1 MRWRAGS
8 VPEISRNLEKSQPG
22 ERSNWSWQPGSWE
35 KALRPIKPKRVF
47 SRLQTASATFLCHL
61 STVHQ
66 FCLKLTPLF
75 VFTLILHP
83 NHFKKEKFSP
93 TFLRIL
99 EVCGVLFATLGTR
112 RGTGA
117 ETSPSIESGSVT
129 GYAPVC
135 YWTTFL
141 HVPED
146 FVKVN
151 STQFPA
157 RFWSGVEC
165 FHMTSRRPY
174 WCSTTTIR
182 RPCWCSKPVLW
193 DLFLCKCLFLFQ

>member
-1 MRWRAGS
+1 MKGQTGPDNRAH
-8 VPEISRNLEKSQPG
+8 EK
-22 ERSNWSWQPGSWE
+22 
-35 KALRPIKPKRVF
+35 RPLDQLNP
-47 SRLQTASATFLCHL
+47 ASFFKTSDSLCHL

-75 VFTLILHP
+75 VFTLVLHP

-99 EVCGVLFATLGTR
+99 EVCSVLFATLGTR

-117 ETSPSIESGSVT
+117 ETSPAIESGSVT

-157 RFWSGVEC
+157 RF
-165 FHMTSRRPY
+165 
-174 WCSTTTIR
+174 
-182 RPCWCSKPVLW
+182 
-193 DLFLCKCLFLFQ
+193 